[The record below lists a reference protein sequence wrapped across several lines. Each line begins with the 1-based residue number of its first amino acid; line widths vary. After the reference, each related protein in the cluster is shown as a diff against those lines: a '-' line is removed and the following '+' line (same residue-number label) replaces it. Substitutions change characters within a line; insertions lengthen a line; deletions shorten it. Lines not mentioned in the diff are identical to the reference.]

1 MAGFSRNGTTQDPEA
16 VAEDVVTPVMDFVQ
30 KMIQEKEKT
39 TSATEKRLQ
48 QRITEGKF
56 GSHARAQIQVRR
68 QGLFQR
74 PNARDLARYEAAK
87 ANEDLAILLT
97 NVVKDHARIAVYSH
111 YIATEAK
118 KVMVQRDWD
127 LPLEVQEY
135 GALLSG
141 LNSEVLAQ
149 TVVEVMTMYP
159 ELALAEVNRAM
170 KQQ

>member
-1 MAGFSRNGTTQDPEA
+1 MARFSRNGKSEEPET
-16 VAEDVVTPVMDFVQ
+16 VDEEVVRPMVDFVERII
-30 KMIQEKEKT
+30 KEKEKT
-39 TSATEKRLQ
+39 TNSIEKRLQ
-48 QRITEGKF
+48 QRIAEGKW
-56 GSHARAQIQVRR
+56 GNPARSQIQVRL
-68 QGLFQR
+68 QGFFR
-74 PNARDLARYEAAK
+74 KPHPRDQARYEAAK

-97 NVVKDHARIAVYSH
+97 NIVKDHARIAVYSH

-159 ELALAEVNRAM
+159 ELALGEVNRAM

>member
-1 MAGFSRNGTTQDPEA
+1 
-16 VAEDVVTPVMDFVQ
+16 
-30 KMIQEKEKT
+30 
-39 TSATEKRLQ
+39 
-48 QRITEGKF
+48 
-56 GSHARAQIQVRR
+56 
-68 QGLFQR
+68 
-74 PNARDLARYEAAK
+74 
-87 ANEDLAILLT
+87 
-97 NVVKDHARIAVYSH
+97 VYSH

-127 LPLEVQEY
+127 LPVEVQEY

>member
-1 MAGFSRNGTTQDPEA
+1 MARFSGNGKAENPEL
-16 VAEDVVTPVMDFVQ
+16 VDEEVVRPLVDFAE
-30 KMIQEKEKT
+30 KMIKEKEKT
-39 TSATEKRLQ
+39 TSSIEKRLQ
-48 QRITEGKF
+48 QRIAQGQLGNSTR
-56 GSHARAQIQVRR
+56 SQIQVRL
-68 QGLFQR
+68 QGFFRKPHPGDQV
-74 PNARDLARYEAAK
+74 RYEAAK

-97 NVVKDHARIAVYSH
+97 NIVKDHARIAVYSH

-118 KVMVQRDWD
+118 KVMMQRDWE

-159 ELALAEVNRAM
+159 EIALANVKRAM
-170 KQQ
+170 NQQ